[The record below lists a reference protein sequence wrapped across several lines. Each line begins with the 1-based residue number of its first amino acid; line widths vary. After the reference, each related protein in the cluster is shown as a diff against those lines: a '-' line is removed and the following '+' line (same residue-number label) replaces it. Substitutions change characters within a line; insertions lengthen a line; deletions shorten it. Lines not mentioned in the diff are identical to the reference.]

1 MVDRNYFYKHMWL
14 NIINQKLIISFIL
27 YILKV
32 NIKTYYIINSDANYN
47 SKLFLK
53 NSICSTQVIFFGPY
67 STQKIKNKELHESNQ
82 PKLIFLLETLTPNQ
96 SSFLK
101 K

>member
-1 MVDRNYFYKHMWL
+1 MWL

-53 NSICSTQVIFFGPY
+53 NSLYTIKVIFFGPY
-67 STQKIKNKELHESNQ
+67 STQKIKNKELPESNQ
-82 PKLIFLLETLTPNQ
+82 PQLIFLLETLTPNQ
-96 SSFLK
+96 SLK
-101 K
+101 KKKKTWIKG